1 MPSSSQPPSTRSDEA
16 LTADVVVIG
25 AGVLGC
31 AIAARLS
38 RTTASV
44 VVLEARGDVGEEASK
59 GNAGV
64 APSYYAAPGTME
76 ARLIADSY
84 RRWPEITRKLD
95 VTYRQLGGIITALD
109 DEQAA
114 NLPEEHE
121 LARGVGAAAEIL
133 TGDEVRA
140 LEPLV
145 SDEAVAGL
153 WLAEE
158 GVIDPLRLT
167 AGYAELAARNGARF
181 RFLAPVTSIE
191 RDGDRVAE
199 VRAPGV
205 RVRARFV
212 VNASGVRL
220 GAVSALAGGEAF
232 HMWPR
237 KGEYWLLDREF
248 GRRLSHIVFAAPS
261 AESKGLHVVPT
272 THGNALLG
280 PSADEIPDPAD
291 KATHEGLLASVFER
305 AQRLVPSISLD
316 LAIKTWAA
324 NRPASDEKVVARV
337 DATVR
342 NLLHVANRSSGV
354 GASPGTADHVLG
366 LLREAGLDAG
376 ERAGAAD
383 EIPATPR
390 LFGHADPASLVAQ
403 DPRYGQVVCVCEQV
417 SAAEITASLTSRV
430 PARSIDG
437 VRKRTRATAGRCQGS
452 VCAAGVAFLCSLR
465 WNQRPEDVL
474 AIDGG
479 ALGVTGGPDAGARA

>member
-1 MPSSSQPPSTRSDEA
+1 MSSAVPQQPATPEVLS
-16 LTADVVVIG
+16 ADVVVIG

-38 RTTASV
+38 QTTASV

-64 APSYYAAPGTME
+64 APSYYAPPGTLE

-84 RRWPEITRKLD
+84 RRWPELTRKLD
-95 VTYRQLGGIITALD
+95 TTYRQLGGIITALD
-109 DEQAA
+109 EEQAA

-121 LARGVGAAAEIL
+121 LARGVGAAAELL
-133 TGDEVRA
+133 TGAQVRA

-145 SDEAVAGL
+145 SPAAVAGL

-167 AGYAELAARNGARF
+167 VGYAELAARNGARF
-181 RFLAPVTSIE
+181 RFLAPVTAIE

-199 VRAPGV
+199 VVAPGL

-220 GAVSALAGGEAF
+220 GEVSTLAGGEPF
-232 HMWPR
+232 RMWPR

-280 PSADEIPDPAD
+280 PSADEIDDPAD
-291 KATHEGLLASVFER
+291 KQTHGALLASVFER

-324 NRPASDEKVVARV
+324 NRPASDEKVVLRV
-337 DATVR
+337 DAGVR

-354 GASPGTADHVLG
+354 GASPGTADHVLW
-366 LLREAGLDAG
+366 LLREAGLDVG

-383 EIPATPR
+383 EIPPVPR
-390 LFGHADPASLVAQ
+390 LFGHADPSALAAL

-417 SAAEITASLTSRV
+417 SAAEIGAALQARV

-465 WNQRPEDVL
+465 WSQPPEQVL
-474 AIDGG
+474 AVDGG
-479 ALGVTGGPDAGARA
+479 TLGVAP